1 MATRKSIPA
10 DLLSVYDVMYM
21 FDRRVQ
27 QIYRWRKSRG
37 FPAYS
42 IPGTTKIA
50 AVRYSLREV
59 VAWAKKNKI
68 EVARMPDV
76 SKETGAV
83 RWPPALQGQFEAF
96 QKGISL

>member
-27 QIYRWRKSRG
+27 QIYRWRKNRG
-37 FPAYS
+37 FPTYN

-50 AVRYSLREV
+50 AIRYSLREV
-59 VAWAKKNKI
+59 VTWAKVNSVKI
-68 EVARMPDV
+68 ERMPTIT
-76 SKETGAV
+76 ETGV
-83 RWPPALQGQFEAF
+83 VDWHLHCKNFDAF
-96 QKGISL
+96 QKGINL